1 MLLEDPSMGANQ
13 TITAIKGIRAGHWTD
28 TVGKTGC
35 TVILGPDEGMT
46 ASASFAGAAP
56 GTRESTLL
64 DPGKSV
70 PKIHA
75 LMLTGGSAFGLAAA
89 DGVMRFLEEK
99 GIGHP
104 TPMALVPIVPA
115 AVIYDLIVGD
125 PKARPTA
132 DSGYAAAEAASDEP
146 LESGLVGAG
155 TGATAG
161 KYGGPVPSG
170 IGTSLVEYDG
180 IRAGAVVVV
189 NPVGDVY
196 SQDGKLLAG
205 YGDLEGFM
213 KMARPEMS
221 AANTVLSAVA
231 FEAPLTKPQCRQL
244 ADSTQAAV
252 ARCIRPS
259 HTPWDGDVSYV
270 LSTALGPEAPL
281 PMLAALGQEAVAR
294 AIENA
299 VKR

>member
-1 MLLEDPSMGANQ
+1 MSINR
-13 TITAIKGIRAGHWTD
+13 TITAIRGILAGHWTD
-28 TVGKTGC
+28 PVGKTGC
-35 TVILGPDEGMT
+35 TVIIGPGGGMT
-46 ASASFAGAAP
+46 ASASFAGTAP
-56 GTRESTLL
+56 GTRESILL

-75 LMLTGGSAFGLAAA
+75 LLLAGGSAFGLAAA
-89 DGVMRFLEEK
+89 DGVMKFLAEK

-104 TPMALVPIVPA
+104 TPAALVPIVPA
-115 AVIYDLIVGD
+115 AVIYDLLVGD

-132 DSGYAAAEAASDEP
+132 ESGYEAAKSASDAP
-146 LESGLVGAG
+146 LPSGLVGAG
-155 TGATAG
+155 IGATAG

-170 IGTSLVEYDG
+170 IGTSLVEFG
-180 IRAGAVVVV
+180 EVRVGAVVVV

-205 YGDLEGFM
+205 HGNLEAFL
-213 KMARPEMS
+213 KASRPEMS
-221 AANTVLSAVA
+221 AGNTVLSAVA
-231 FEAPLTKPQCRQL
+231 FEAPLTKAQCRLL

-259 HTPWDGDVSYV
+259 HTPWDGDVSFV
-270 LSTALGPEAPL
+270 LATGLGPDAPL
-281 PMLAALGQEAVAR
+281 PMLAALGQEAVAQ

-299 VKR
+299 VER